1 MKKFK
6 NYLNEDTNNV
16 EPFNE
21 EDWDEDETPNINDG
35 TLKKIEQLIELIHD
49 RDINDFIISK
59 SIKYLNDKYFNHADD
74 DPIVRDGNRYTQY
87 NDIVDI
93 WVNHDRMRIQNGKIG
108 VELMVDG
115 EDLWVEI

>member
-6 NYLNEDTNNV
+6 DYLKEDV
-16 EPFNE
+16 DAFDED
-21 EDWDEDETPNINDG
+21 DWDEDENPNDNTI
-35 TLKKIEQLIELIHD
+35 KKIEQLIKLIHD
-49 RDINDFIISK
+49 RDINNFIISK
-59 SIKYLNDKYFNHADD
+59 SIQHLNDKYFNHADD

-87 NDIVDI
+87 NNIVDI

-115 EDLWVEI
+115 EDLWVEIDI